1 MTASQIGKSAVI
13 HPVVVVVTVNGYK
26 FRALL
31 DSGAS
36 HSYVSSTFV
45 GLVNVQPRSSS
56 LRQIAML
63 MGVTTKKMKTYD
75 VVVQS
80 VNSDFR
86 LDVNVTEIDK
96 RELLSLDNPHY
107 KQVIKGPSH
116 LKGVHMD
123 DDDEKSQLPVHIILG
138 ANDFAKIRMGECLRV
153 GCRGD
158 PVAELTRLGWTLM
171 SPGVDSSSSQAYLAI
186 NSSTD
191 YERLCALDVLGLA
204 DTPTGDQG
212 DVYVEFKE
220 QLTRSSDG
228 WYESALPWKGNHP
241 ELPNNYDG
249 SICRLHS
256 LVRKLRRTNMLSDY
270 DAVIRNQLA
279 SGIVKKAPE
288 QVSGKEFYI
297 PHRPVVKE
305 SSETTKLRIVYD
317 ASARASDDT
326 PSLNEC
332 LHAGPPLQNKLWSVL
347 VRNRIHPVALSG
359 DLRQAFLQ
367 IRIRESERD
376 MLRFH
381 WLVDLESKEVETL
394 RFTRALFDLS
404 PSPFLLNGVI
414 KQHLEV

>member
-1 MTASQIGKSAVI
+1 M
-13 HPVVVVVTVNGYK
+13 
-26 FRALL
+26 
-31 DSGAS
+31 
-36 HSYVSSTFV
+36 

-80 VNSDFR
+80 ASSDFR

-107 KQVIKGPSH
+107 KQVIKGHSD

-138 ANDFAKIRMGECLRV
+138 ANDFAKIRTGECLRV
-153 GCRGD
+153 CCRGD

-171 SPGVDSSSSQAYLAI
+171 SPSVDSSSLQAYLAI

-191 YERLCALDVLGLA
+191 YERLCALDVLELA

-256 LVRKLRRTNMLSDY
+256 LVRKLRRMNMLSDY

-279 SGIVKKAPE
+279 SGIVEKAPE
-288 QVSGKEFYI
+288 QVNGKEFYI
-297 PHRPVVKE
+297 PHLPVVWE
-305 SSETTKLRIVYD
+305 
-317 ASARASDDT
+317 
-326 PSLNEC
+326 
-332 LHAGPPLQNKLWSVL
+332 
-347 VRNRIHPVALSG
+347 PVANTTPCGSL
-359 DLRQAFLQ
+359 
-367 IRIRESERD
+367 
-376 MLRFH
+376 
-381 WLVDLESKEVETL
+381 
-394 RFTRALFDLS
+394 
-404 PSPFLLNGVI
+404 
-414 KQHLEV
+414 